1 MSVSDSSEIAGRAD
15 KSGIVIVGAGQG
27 GFQAAASLREAGYE
41 GRLTLVGDEPGL
53 PYQRPPLSKAYMKG
67 DAGIEQIELRPAAFY
82 ADHKVELV
90 NARAVAIDRAAR
102 RLVLEDGQALA
113 YEHLILA
120 TGARNRPLPVP
131 GRELAGVFYLRS
143 RADADALKARLE
155 GARRVVVIGAG
166 FIGLEFA
173 AVARA
178 LGHEVTVIEAAPRPL
193 ARAVSPDMSAFFAQA
208 HAAMGTTLLL
218 GAGVI
223 GLAGENGH
231 VTGVETTD
239 GAVHPADFVLVG
251 IGVVPNV
258 ELAAEAGLEV
268 ANGIVVDAHL
278 ATADPAI
285 SALGDAVAYPSRFA
299 GGSTRLESVQNAVDQ
314 ARSLAHRLTGKLSP
328 TGEPVPFD
336 AVPWFWS
343 DQADLKLQIVG
354 LAGPADSSVLRGDP
368 ASRRFSVFRFRE
380 GVLTAIESVNRPADH
395 MLGRRL
401 LAGTPALTPE
411 QAGDEGFELKSLLA
425 K

>member
-1 MSVSDSSEIAGRAD
+1 MTE
-15 KSGIVIVGAGQG
+15 GIVIVGAGQG
-27 GFQAAASLREAGYE
+27 GFQTATSLREAGFA
-41 GRLTLVGDEPGL
+41 GPVTLVGEEPGL

-67 DAGIEQIELRPAAFY
+67 DAGIEQIELRPAAFFK
-82 ADHKVELV
+82 DHGIEVV
-90 NARAVAIDRAAR
+90 NARAEAIDRATR
-102 RLVLEDGQALA
+102 RVLLAGGEALA
-113 YEHLILA
+113 YAHLILA

-131 GRELAGVFYLRS
+131 GRELAGVYYLRS
-143 RADADALKARLE
+143 RADADALKQRLE

-178 LGHEVTVIEAAPRPL
+178 LGHEVTVIEAAARPL
-193 ARAVSPDMSAFFAQA
+193 ARAVSPEMSAFFADA
-208 HAAMGTTLLL
+208 HTSMGTRVLL
-218 GAGVI
+218 GAGVV
-223 GLAGENGH
+223 GLVGAAGH

-239 GAVHPADFVLVG
+239 GAVHPADFVVVG
-251 IGVVPNV
+251 IGVTPNV

-285 SALGDAVAYPSRFA
+285 SAIGDAVAYPSRFA
-299 GGSTRLESVQNAVDQ
+299 DGLVRLESVQNAVDQ
-314 ARSLAHRLTGKLSP
+314 AKAVAARLMGRP
-328 TGEPVPFD
+328 APYE

-343 DQADLKLQIVG
+343 DQSDLKLQMVG
-354 LAGPADSSVLRGDP
+354 LAGPTDEAVLRGDP
-368 ASRRFSVFRFRE
+368 ASRRFSVFRFRH

-401 LAGTPALTPE
+401 LAGTPTLTPE
-411 QAGDEGFELKSLLA
+411 QAADESLELKSLLR
-425 K
+425 

>member
-1 MSVSDSSEIAGRAD
+1 MSAAGTSEA
-15 KSGIVIVGAGQG
+15 GIVIVGAGQG

-41 GRLTLVGDEPGL
+41 GRLVLVGDEPGL

-67 DAGIEQIELRPAAFY
+67 DAGIEQIELRAGAFY
-82 ADHKVELV
+82 ADHRIELV
-90 NARAVAIDRAAR
+90 HARATAIDRAG
-102 RLVLEDGQALA
+102 RLLRLESGEALPYA
-113 YEHLILA
+113 HLILA

-131 GRELAGVFYLRS
+131 GHDLAGVFYLRT
-143 RADADALKARLE
+143 RADADALKGRLE

-178 LGHEVTVIEAAPRPL
+178 LGHEVTVLEGASRVL
-193 ARAVSPDMSAFFAQA
+193 ARAVSPEMSAFFASA
-208 HAAMGTTLLL
+208 HAAMGTDLVL

-223 GLAGENGH
+223 GLEGEAGH
-231 VTGVETTD
+231 VTGVKTGD
-239 GAVHPADFVLVG
+239 GTLYPADFVLVG

-278 ATADPAI
+278 ATLDPAI

-299 GGSTRLESVQNAVDQ
+299 GGNVRLESVQNAADQ
-314 ARSLAHRLTGKLSP
+314 ARSLAHRLTGK
-328 TGEPVPFD
+328 VAPFD

-354 LAGPADSSVLRGDP
+354 LAAATDSAVLRGDP
-368 ASRRFSVFRFRE
+368 SSRRFSVFRFRD

-401 LAGTPALTPE
+401 LVGTPAITPE
-411 QAGDEGFELKSLLA
+411 QAGDEGFELKTLLA

>member
-1 MSVSDSSEIAGRAD
+1 MSAAGTSEA
-15 KSGIVIVGAGQG
+15 GIVIVGAGQG

-41 GRLTLVGDEPGL
+41 GRLVLVGDEPGL

-67 DAGIEQIELRPAAFY
+67 EAGIEQIELRAGAFY
-82 ADHKVELV
+82 ADHRIELV
-90 NARAVAIDRAAR
+90 NARATAIDRAGR
-102 RLVLEDGQALA
+102 RLVLESGEALPYA
-113 YEHLILA
+113 HLILA

-131 GRELAGVFYLRS
+131 GHDLAGVFYLRT
-143 RADADALKARLE
+143 RADADALKDRLAA
-155 GARRVVVIGAG
+155 ARRVVVIGAG

-178 LGHEVTVIEAAPRPL
+178 LGHEVTVLEGASRVL
-193 ARAVSPDMSAFFAQA
+193 ARAVSPEMSAFFASA
-208 HAAMGTTLLL
+208 HAAMGTDLVL

-223 GLAGENGH
+223 ALEGKDGH
-231 VTGVETTD
+231 VNGVRTG
-239 GAVHPADFVLVG
+239 GATVYPADFVLVG

-278 ATADPAI
+278 ATMDPAI

-299 GGSTRLESVQNAVDQ
+299 AGSVRLESVQNAADQ
-314 ARSLAHRLTGKLSP
+314 ARSLAHRLTGKG
-328 TGEPVPFD
+328 TPFD

-354 LAGPADSSVLRGDP
+354 LAAATDSAVLRGDP
-368 ASRRFSVFRFRE
+368 ASRRFSVFRFRD

-401 LAGTPALTPE
+401 LAGTPAITPE
-411 QAGDEGFELKSLLA
+411 QAGDEGFELKTLLA

>member
-1 MSVSDSSEIAGRAD
+1 MSAAGTSEAGTSEA
-15 KSGIVIVGAGQG
+15 GIVIVGAGQG

-41 GRLTLVGDEPGL
+41 GRLVLVGDEPGL

-67 DAGIEQIELRPAAFY
+67 EAGLEQIELRAGAFY
-82 ADHKVELV
+82 ADHRIELV
-90 NARAVAIDRAAR
+90 NARVTAIDREGR
-102 RLVLEDGQALA
+102 RLVLEGGEALPYA
-113 YEHLILA
+113 HLILA

-131 GRELAGVFYLRS
+131 GHDLAGVFYLRT
-143 RADADALKARLE
+143 RADADALKDRLAA
-155 GARRVVVIGAG
+155 ARRVVVIGAG

-178 LGHEVTVIEAAPRPL
+178 LGHEVTVLEGASRVL
-193 ARAVSPDMSAFFAQA
+193 ARAVSPEMSAFFASA
-208 HAAMGTTLLL
+208 HAAMGTDLVL

-223 GLAGENGH
+223 GLEGEAGH
-231 VTGVETTD
+231 VTGVATGD
-239 GAVHPADFVLVG
+239 GTVYPADFVLVG

-278 ATADPAI
+278 ATMDPAI

-299 GGSTRLESVQNAVDQ
+299 GGNVRLESVQNAADQ
-314 ARSLAHRLTGKLSP
+314 ARSLAHRLTGKG
-328 TGEPVPFD
+328 TPFD

-354 LAGPADSSVLRGDP
+354 LAAATDSAVLRGDP
-368 ASRRFSVFRFRE
+368 ASRRFSVFRFRD

-401 LAGTPALTPE
+401 LAGTPAITPE
-411 QAGDEGFELKSLLA
+411 QAGDEGFELKTLLV

>member
-1 MSVSDSSEIAGRAD
+1 MSAAGTSEA
-15 KSGIVIVGAGQG
+15 GIVIVGAGQG

-41 GRLTLVGDEPGL
+41 GRLVLVGDEPGL

-67 DAGIEQIELRPAAFY
+67 EAGIEQIELRAAAFY
-82 ADHKVELV
+82 ADHRIELV
-90 NARAVAIDRAAR
+90 NARATAIDRAGQ
-102 RLVLEDGQALA
+102 RLVLEGGEALPYA
-113 YEHLILA
+113 HLILA

-131 GRELAGVFYLRS
+131 GHDLAGVFYLRT
-143 RADADALKARLE
+143 RADADALKDRLAT
-155 GARRVVVIGAG
+155 ARRVVVIGAG

-178 LGHEVTVIEAAPRPL
+178 LGHEVTVLEGASRVL
-193 ARAVSPDMSAFFAQA
+193 ARAVSPEMSAFFASA
-208 HAAMGTTLLL
+208 HAAMGTDLVL

-223 GLAGENGH
+223 GLEGEAGH
-231 VTGVETTD
+231 VTGVATGD
-239 GAVHPADFVLVG
+239 GTVHPADFVLVG

-278 ATADPAI
+278 ATMDPAI

-299 GGSTRLESVQNAVDQ
+299 AKDGSAHVRLESVQNAADQ
-314 ARSLAHRLTGKLSP
+314 ARSLAHRLTGKG
-328 TGEPVPFD
+328 TPFD

-354 LAGPADSSVLRGDP
+354 LAAATDSAVLRGDP
-368 ASRRFSVFRFRE
+368 ASRRFSVFRFRD

-401 LAGTPALTPE
+401 LAGTPAITPE
-411 QAGDEGFELKSLLA
+411 QAGDEGFELKTLLA

>member
-1 MSVSDSSEIAGRAD
+1 MSAAGTSEA
-15 KSGIVIVGAGQG
+15 GIVIVGAGQG

-41 GRLTLVGDEPGL
+41 GRLVLVGDEPGL

-67 DAGIEQIELRPAAFY
+67 DAGIEQIELRAGAFY
-82 ADHKVELV
+82 ADHRIELV
-90 NARAVAIDRAAR
+90 HARATAIDRAG
-102 RLVLEDGQALA
+102 RLLRLESGEALPYA
-113 YEHLILA
+113 HLILA

-131 GRELAGVFYLRS
+131 GHDLAGVFYLRT
-143 RADADALKARLE
+143 RADADALKGRLE

-178 LGHEVTVIEAAPRPL
+178 LGHEVTVLEGASRVL
-193 ARAVSPDMSAFFAQA
+193 ARAVSPEMSAFFASA
-208 HAAMGTTLLL
+208 HAAMGTDLVL

-223 GLAGENGH
+223 GLEGEAGH
-231 VTGVETTD
+231 VTGVKTGD
-239 GAVHPADFVLVG
+239 GTVYPADFVLVG

-278 ATADPAI
+278 ATLDPAI

-299 GGSTRLESVQNAVDQ
+299 GGAVRLESVQNAADQ
-314 ARSLAHRLTGKLSP
+314 ARSLAHRLTGKG
-328 TGEPVPFD
+328 TPFD

-354 LAGPADSSVLRGDP
+354 LAAATDSAVLRGDP
-368 ASRRFSVFRFRE
+368 ASRRFSVFRFRD

-401 LAGTPALTPE
+401 LAGTPTITPE
-411 QAGDEGFELKSLLA
+411 QAGDEGFELKTLLA

>member
-1 MSVSDSSEIAGRAD
+1 MSAAGTSEA
-15 KSGIVIVGAGQG
+15 GIVIVGAGQG
-27 GFQAAASLREAGYE
+27 GFQAAASLREAGYD
-41 GRLTLVGDEPGL
+41 GRLILVGDEPGL

-67 DAGIEQIELRPAAFY
+67 EAGIEQIELRAGAFY
-82 ADHKVELV
+82 ADHRIELV
-90 NARAVAIDRAAR
+90 NARATAIDRASQLL
-102 RLVLEDGQALA
+102 RLGSGEALPYA
-113 YEHLILA
+113 HLILA

-131 GRELAGVFYLRS
+131 GHDLAGVFYLRT
-143 RADADALKARLE
+143 RADADALKDRLAA
-155 GARRVVVIGAG
+155 ARRVVVIGAG

-178 LGHEVTVIEAAPRPL
+178 LGHEVTVLEGASRVL
-193 ARAVSPDMSAFFAQA
+193 ARAVSPEMSAFFAGA
-208 HAAMGTTLLL
+208 HAAMGTDLVL

-223 GLAGENGH
+223 GLEGEDGH
-231 VTGVETTD
+231 VTGVKTGD
-239 GAVHPADFVLVG
+239 GMVYPADFVLVG

-278 ATADPAI
+278 ATMDPAI

-299 GGSTRLESVQNAVDQ
+299 AKDSTAHVRLESVQNAADQ
-314 ARSLAHRLTGKLSP
+314 ARSLAHRLTGKG
-328 TGEPVPFD
+328 TPFD

-354 LAGPADSSVLRGDP
+354 LAAATDSAVLRGDP
-368 ASRRFSVFRFRE
+368 ASRRFSVFRFRD

-401 LAGTPALTPE
+401 LAGTPAITPE
-411 QAGDEGFELKSLLA
+411 QAGDEGFELKTLLA